1 MKFELEVI
9 AFDIQS
15 CQMAADN
22 GADRIELCANPHEGG
37 TTPSYGMMK
46 AARKSTQIQVFP
58 IIRPRGGDF
67 LYSSAEFEAMKDD
80 IKAAQD
86 IGCEGVVIGILNDD
100 GSVDI
105 ERCQELVELANGM
118 NVTFHRAFDRVN
130 DALKSLEQIIA
141 IGCKRI
147 LSSGLTP
154 TAIEGIPML
163 KTLVSQADGRIKI
176 MPGSGVRSENIMQ
189 LAEETGAICFHSSA
203 RNSLESQMNYFN
215 TSMKENLVQVSL
227 DGFEVK
233 QLKNNLISYF
243 QSTH

>member
-15 CQMAADN
+15 CQLAADN

-118 NVTFHRAFDRVN
+118 DVTFHRAFDRVN
-130 DALKSLEQIIA
+130 DAIRSLEQIIA

-203 RNSLESQMNYFN
+203 RKSLESQMNYFN

-227 DGFEVK
+227 AGFEVK
-233 QLKNNLISYF
+233 QLKNNLITYF